1 MENTA
6 IKRVVVQQFRAY
18 CERNKENNW
27 DEYIVVYDEMNR
39 EVARSVN
46 HHPEGIKSF
55 YWKGFEFIA
64 MRYSGK
70 PRTECYVK
78 CTDKI
83 FMERPSE

>member
-6 IKRVVVQQFRAY
+6 IKRVVVQQFKAY
-18 CERNKENNW
+18 CERSVQNGW

-39 EVARSVN
+39 EIARSN
-46 HHPEGIKSF
+46 PNHPEGMKSF

-64 MRYSGK
+64 MGYSGNS
-70 PRTECYVK
+70 RTECYVK

-83 FMERPSE
+83 FFEQPSE